1 MSLPVQYTAMS
12 WCLKRNIKIYIVALP
27 SGFKTLYINDSGA
40 IIKSH
45 KFYKTDK
52 EASEKIWN
60 LYTYIY
66 KKYNKKAVK
75 EIESGS

>member
-1 MSLPVQYTAMS
+1 MSILPIQYTAMS
-12 WCLKRNIKIYIVALP
+12 WCLKRNIKIYIVALQ

-52 EASEKIWN
+52 EASEKIWE
-60 LYTYIY
+60 LYVHIY
-66 KKYNKKAVK
+66 KKYKDENIKQ
-75 EIESGS
+75 I

>member
-1 MSLPVQYTAMS
+1 MSILPIQYTAMS
-12 WCLKRNIKIYIVALP
+12 WCLKRNIKIYIVALQ

-52 EASEKIWN
+52 EASEKIWD
-60 LYTYIY
+60 LYVHIY
-66 KKYNKKAVK
+66 KKYKDENIKQ
-75 EIESGS
+75 I